1 MARRLAAASLKFV
14 GIKSFL
20 VKLILYHV
28 FISIPLTTAP
38 VSKSPVIP
46 FFFPS
51 VSSRCAATFGSY
63 PMCTAICSIKNSW
76 PFLLV
81 FNSSRTKYICPVS
94 SLLVSHSPQLCAR
107 LGLSQISRVNAQ
119 MYHGELRGISQI
131 SILLM
136 PHHQNFWLYLAALRH
151 SSEYL
156 TSDHIQLQVQANWC
170 LRFSSTADASKLW
183 IDSESSRYPI
193 QAWISVQC
201 IWLPVPVWPFSKHWS
216 RF

>member
-1 MARRLAAASLKFV
+1 MP
-14 GIKSFL
+14 
-20 VKLILYHV
+20 
-28 FISIPLTTAP
+28 IPLTLSSIWP
-38 VSKSPVIP
+38 ISFHVS
-46 FFFPS
+46 
-51 VSSRCAATFGSY
+51 
-63 PMCTAICSIKNSW
+63 
-76 PFLLV
+76 LV
-81 FNSSRTKYICPVS
+81 EFDGPIANCHQQ
-94 SLLVSHSPQLCAR
+94 VSHSPQLCAR

-119 MYHGELRGISQI
+119 MYHGEHRGFSQI

-201 IWLPVPVWPFSKHWS
+201 IWLPVPVRPFSKHWS